1 MWVSILFGLFL
12 IVVAAMM
19 LVRNAMYWHS
29 VRNDEM
35 EEREHNFFHRQYRR
49 RSQANSIIAIVGVA
63 IIFGAWLNDSVMVAA
78 YWLGVMLL
86 VGWMALLAVVDLV
99 STRMHYSRLHREQLE
114 TRALLEA
121 ELRQL
126 RKRGTN
132 GRPKSKPF
140 EDLE

>member
-1 MWVSILFGLFL
+1 MAI
-12 IVVAAMM
+12 
-19 LVRNAMYWHS
+19 
-29 VRNDEM
+29 
-35 EEREHNFFHRQYRR
+35 
-49 RSQANSIIAIVGVA
+49 IVG
-63 IIFGAWLNDSVMVAA
+63 AWVTDSVVFAA
-78 YWLGVMLL
+78 YWLGVMLF

-114 TRALLEA
+114 TRAMLEA

-126 RKRGTN
+126 KKRGTN

>member
-1 MWVSILFGLFL
+1 MWFSILFGLFL

-19 LVRNAMYWHS
+19 LIRNTMYWYA
-29 VRNDEM
+29 VRKDEM
-35 EEREHNFFHRQYRR
+35 EEREQNFFHRQYRR

-63 IIFGAWLNDSVMVAA
+63 IILGVWVTDSVMVAA
-78 YWLGVMLL
+78 YWLGVALL

-99 STRMHYSRLHREQLE
+99 TTRMHYSRLHREQLE
-114 TRALLEA
+114 RRALLEA
-121 ELRQL
+121 EIKQL

-140 EDLE
+140 